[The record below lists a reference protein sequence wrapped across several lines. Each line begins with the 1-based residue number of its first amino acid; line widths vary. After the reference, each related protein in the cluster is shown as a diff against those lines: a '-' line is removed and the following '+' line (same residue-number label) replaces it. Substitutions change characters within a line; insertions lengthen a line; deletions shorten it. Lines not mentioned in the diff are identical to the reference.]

1 MQINLTTKDHKDAQK
16 GAQRNTRRFEN
27 ESDED
32 KLDLHLSFR
41 PQNRPGH
48 GACGT
53 QGCVFLFLCA
63 LCVLCG
69 KKLRRAALSS
79 CPSWFKCR

>member
-1 MQINLTTKDHKDAQK
+1 MLTTKDHKDAQK
-16 GAQRNTRRFEN
+16 EAQRNTRRFEN

-41 PQNRPGH
+41 PQNRPGQ

-53 QGCVFLFLCA
+53 QGRVFLF

-79 CPSWFKCR
+79 WPSCPSWFKCR

>member
-1 MQINLTTKDHKDAQK
+1 MLTTKDHKDAQK
-16 GAQRNTRRFEN
+16 EAQRNTRRFEN

-32 KLDLHLSFR
+32 KFDVHLSFR
-41 PQNRPGH
+41 PRTRPRD

-53 QGCVFLFLCA
+53 QGCVFLFFRA

-69 KKLRRAALSS
+69 KKLRCAALSSCPS